1 MDGEKVRLEFGP
13 EGVKGF
19 CMSDVCRERVPLF
32 MKYDGIFQTVVGPKW
47 VMQM

>member
-1 MDGEKVRLEFGP
+1 MDGEKVGLEFGP
-13 EGVKGF
+13 EGVEGF

-32 MKYDGIFQTVVGPKW
+32 IKYECIFQRVVGPKQ